1 MDSRGEKE
9 IAATAEGGRSH
20 LSTYPVAPTHSPP
33 GTPTSNV
40 VININGAAQYSPD
53 LASPCI
59 YLRSISLLG
68 TERTPPPRPAAY
80 WTLACGELTLLR
92 FPGPSLTLRKVTYLV
107 CLGWPKSKGCT
118 RHFLVNVRNIEWYL
132 CWVTSFRT
140 LVIRP
145 IMWLF
150 VRGPSI
156 SEDRLE
162 RKLKE
167 FRSSDP

>member
-68 TERTPPPRPAAY
+68 TERTPLPSSSPRCLLDARMRRAH
-80 WTLACGELTLLR
+80 LATVSGSFVDPTKGYLLGMPR
-92 FPGPSLTLRKVTYLV
+92 LAQVERVHSPLLSERTKYRMVLV
-107 CLGWPKSKGCT
+107 LGNQLSDIGHST
-118 RHFLVNVRNIEWYL
+118 DNVAL
-132 CWVTSFRT
+132 CSRT
-140 LVIRP
+140 VY
-145 IMWLF
+145 F
-150 VRGPSI
+150 
-156 SEDRLE
+156 
-162 RKLKE
+162 
-167 FRSSDP
+167 